1 MTTLQGSNDALR
13 SGSLNTE
20 EHGPNTEFIKNAI
33 PDWLIG
39 ATPARREAFRQ
50 APTQILDWY
59 KNATVEQRQEVKR
72 LNEAS
77 IKSQTALDKIMA
89 RVQDIKAFAQPL
101 LAKALYERYNVT
113 LDVNATFLRLMKPL
127 TFGPLHV
134 KVSVFPVLTLSLLD
148 AALHNFEA
156 FENDRGAFDDSSG
169 FVTRPDEHGNT
180 ETITTALTTQ
190 NFIAVCRTLDIGQKY
205 QDYLKSF
212 LLSGEP
218 VAEAFLS
225 LKFIAC
231 QKDALKAAAYM
242 ALVKNDIEPTDYN
255 IILSVI
261 AGETKV
267 MNGNTPVWFWEPVIL
282 HKVLTGCLAF
292 VTVEAHRRDIKE
304 VILYIPHD
312 PEHPVKK
319 YRGMQ
324 AVDELTR
331 QLLATGTPTGET
343 TASPTDYARFL
354 SQFLDYKDRP
364 YFFNRLTKEAAD
376 APSDPLAPF
385 RSPITAGF
393 ISITGGALGMSLT
406 PNELPPAKPAP
417 RVPVTELDI
426 RLAYRNRD
434 GYWAENA
441 DLWAQL
447 FQRSRDK
454 ILSDARSHTVPTADA
469 DARSRADRI
478 AHLLE
483 GAMAALN
490 LVSMFVPVLG
500 EVMLAVMAGQLM
512 YETLEGSIEW
522 SEGDREAAWAHLSD
536 VAENLA
542 LIGVMAVGG
551 RVIKGVK
558 ASPFVDSL
566 KPVQL
571 PSGETRLWK
580 PDTKPYEASVSLPE
594 NSVHNESGLHQ
605 VGGQEVLPLGNQLY
619 VVKENPA
626 TGEYRIQHPRRPDAY
641 HPLVEHN
648 GDGAWVHEGEEP
660 LSWEGPTLM
669 RRLGY
674 RSDAFT
680 DAQLEQVRIAS
691 GIEQDQLRRVHVE
704 QEPPSALLTDTL
716 TRFRIDRD
724 IETFSRQIAS
734 DDPSVYARADVRLQ
748 FQVMDSQ
755 ELIPGRPPV
764 RAMDSQANI
773 LWEDPPGSGSSP
785 HRLDMVMSRS
795 SLATGQLLKSLLQT
809 LEAQGVD
816 LAQAPGEPGTS
827 LDLRA
832 TALRKDIARGAQR
845 TKATLFESLYRKQD
859 VRVDAYG
866 QRIKAFFPTLP
877 GAVVNQIIEGAT
889 TQELAGLGQPGP
901 LPQRIYE
908 QARWCRQELRVA
920 RAYEGFYLDVSSNLD
935 GQRLALRSLASLPGW
950 PKGVRFELREYWAS
964 GRLID
969 AVGAPDAP
977 VRKVLVSGENGLYG
991 ADAYEGLYSAVL
1003 QALSEDQR
1011 LALGFS
1017 GQEAESLKQTVQ
1029 RTPLSR
1035 EALRDALV
1043 QHRQLRPAFDPDNKL
1058 LGGAGYSLPSAQEL
1072 ASFFKTSRARARKLF
1087 PGFQD
1092 ADIETFLQSL
1102 GPDPRRSLTRLEAE
1116 YATLKREL
1124 KAWVFGHR
1132 SPSLGIRETVESHV
1146 ASNIKRCWR
1155 RETGSTLK
1163 INQWVELPALSV
1175 DFDHVEELTFM
1186 SAGLKARTD
1195 GFLKSFKNLKR
1206 LTINRAEEGLTQLP
1220 DSIGLMKGLTHLD
1233 VNWQSIVLTEQSA
1246 NLLGGMSTLEVL
1258 KLSGNPLGRLPDFSA
1273 MPRLQEVRLQRTGID
1288 QWPVGFRD
1296 QAGLRT
1302 IDLRNN
1308 QLHEAPAA
1316 LLNPAAEQLE
1326 AVARANRV
1334 TLLEGNPFTRQNAL
1348 QLWDYRQRLMQTRP
1362 DLLEGGLD
1370 GAFEVNTPLHRRY
1383 RAVYPDATY
1392 GQVED
1397 YFNGLGSEEQINAEV
1412 DRLGVALRRLNS
1424 QLSEWAYTGEE
1435 PQQYVYVRNRAN
1447 IGLRQDRY
1455 LAAERIRSC
1464 WQRRTAQLL
1473 ATDGTPIGFE
1483 LDLSR
1488 LRLPNL
1494 PELDVDFSHVGS
1506 LKLSNM
1512 GLTVTPEAFLR
1523 RNSGVRWLDLS
1534 GNQLTELPRALNE
1547 MNGLTRLFLQGNRIR
1562 LTPETAGILAERTT
1576 LRALSLYGNPLGMA
1590 PDFSRLTDMR
1600 SLTLGATGIDTWPVG
1615 LAEQPAL
1622 DGIDLRDNRIATI
1635 PDSVIAPSSE
1645 RLEQSARINNVTYI
1659 QGNPLSEATQ
1669 RQLVEYWSRLER
1681 ERPDLYVE
1689 RRQDRG
1695 ARAFEYRAPAPRG
1708 AVVPLAAET
1717 EAALGRWT
1725 LDMSTEVLATR
1736 RAQWRTLSAQQG
1748 SAGFFSVL
1756 ADLQE
1761 AGAGHEDLQQRV
1773 WAVIDSIT
1781 QPNLES
1787 EQLREAMFE
1796 WAGRPACC
1804 DRAALSFS
1812 NLEIMAMV
1820 YKARTLAQDGQQGAA
1835 LLKLSRGLFRL
1846 DKVEKIALFD
1856 IQRRTAAINATPGWS
1871 SAQKAQHIESLEE
1884 VEIKLAYR
1892 FGLKDRLGLPGQPQ
1906 RVRFTSLG
1914 RVTPQMLDSAQTQ
1927 VLALDNSPEELQAL
1941 VERDFWKSYLANKYK
1956 SQFETQQTPYQAKQA
1971 SLYEALESGELSQA
1985 SYKGQSAD
1993 LDAQLQI
2000 EEAALV
2006 ETLTRQELAENP
2018 L

>member
-1 MTTLQGSNDALR
+1 MTTLQGSNDTLR

-33 PDWLIG
+33 PDWLIR

-50 APTQILDWY
+50 APTQIPDWY
-59 KNATVEQRQEVKR
+59 KNATVEQRQEIKR
-72 LNEAS
+72 LTEAS
-77 IKSQTALDKIMA
+77 IKSLIALDKVMA

-101 LAKALYERYNVT
+101 LVNALYQRCNVT
-113 LDVNATFLRLMKPL
+113 LDVNKTCLRLMKPL
-127 TFGPLHV
+127 TVGPTGI
-134 KVSVFPVLTLSLLD
+134 KIGAFPVMTVSLLD
-148 AALHNFEA
+148 AALHNFEE
-156 FENDRGAFDDSSG
+156 FENDRGAFDHSSG
-169 FVTRPDEHGNT
+169 FVTEPDEHGNT
-180 ETITTALTTQ
+180 ETITTTLTSQ

-218 VAEAFLS
+218 VAEAYLS

-261 AGETKV
+261 AGEKKI
-267 MNGNTPVWFWEPVIL
+267 MNGNTPVWFWEPVML
-282 HKVLTGCLAF
+282 HKVLAGCLAF

-319 YRGMQ
+319 YRGME
-324 AVDELTR
+324 ASEELTR
-331 QLLATGTPTGET
+331 QLLATGKSAEKT
-343 TASPTDYARFL
+343 TANPTDYPGFI

-376 APSDPLAPF
+376 APSDPLALF
-385 RSPITAGF
+385 RSPITGGF
-393 ISITGGALGMSLT
+393 ISITGGALGTSLT

-447 FQRSRDK
+447 YQRSRDK
-454 ILSDARSHTVPTADA
+454 IISDARSQAVPTSDA
-469 DARSRADRI
+469 DAKSRADRI

-500 EVMLAVMAGQLM
+500 EVMLVVMAGQLM

-551 RVIKGVK
+551 RVLKGVK

-580 PDTKPYEASVSLPE
+580 PDPTPYEASVYLPE
-594 NSVHNESGLHQ
+594 DSVHNESGLHQ

-626 TGEYRIQHPRRPDAY
+626 TGEYRIQRPGRPDAY

-680 DAQLEQVRIAS
+680 DTQLEQVRIAS
-691 GIEQDQLRRVHVE
+691 GIEQDQLRRMHVE

-724 IETFSRQIAS
+724 IETFSRQIGS
-734 DDPSVYARADVRLQ
+734 DDPSVYAKADIRLQ

-764 RAMDSQANI
+764 RVMDSQANI
-773 LWEDPPGSGSSP
+773 LWEDPSGSGSSP
-785 HRLDMVMSRS
+785 RRLDMVLSES
-795 SLATGQLLKSLLQT
+795 SLARGQLLKSLLET

-827 LDLRA
+827 MDLRA
-832 TALRKDIARGAQR
+832 TALRKEIARGVQR
-845 TKATLFESLYRKQD
+845 RKATLFESLYRKQD
-859 VRVDAYG
+859 ATVDAYG
-866 QRIKAFFPTLP
+866 RRIKAFFPKLP

-889 TQELAGLGQPGP
+889 TQELAGLGEPGP
-901 LPQRIYE
+901 LPQRIYQ

-920 RAYEGFYLDVSSNLD
+920 RAYEGFYLDASSNLD
-935 GQRLALRSLASLPGW
+935 GQRLALRSLATLPGW
-950 PKGVRFELREYWAS
+950 PKDVRFELREYWAS
-964 GRLID
+964 GRVID

-991 ADAYEGLYSAVL
+991 ADASEGLYSAVL

-1011 LALGFS
+1011 LALGFTE
-1017 GQEAESLKQTVQ
+1017 QEAESLKQTVQ

-1072 ASFFKTSRARARKLF
+1072 ASFFKNSRARARKLF

-1124 KAWVFGHR
+1124 KAWVFEHR
-1132 SPSLGIRETVESHV
+1132 SPGLGIRGTVESHV
-1146 ASNIKRCWR
+1146 ASRIKRCWR
-1155 RETGSTLK
+1155 RETGARLK
-1163 INQWVELPALSV
+1163 IDQWVELPALSV

-1186 SAGLKARTD
+1186 SASPNARTD

-1206 LTINRAEEGLTQLP
+1206 LTINRAAEVLTRLP
-1220 DSIGLMKGLTHLD
+1220 DNIGQMKGLTHLD
-1233 VNWQSIVLTEQSA
+1233 LNWQSIVLTEQSA

-1258 KLSGNPLGRLPDFSA
+1258 NLNGNPLGRLPDFSA
-1273 MPRLQEVRLQRTGID
+1273 MPRLREVRLGRTGID
-1288 QWPVGFRD
+1288 QWPVGLRD

-1308 QLHEAPAA
+1308 RLREAPAA

-1362 DLLEGGLD
+1362 DLLEGGLE

-1383 RAVYPDATY
+1383 RAVYPEATY

-1397 YFNGLGSEEQINAEV
+1397 YFSRLGTEERIQAEV

-1473 ATDGTPIGFE
+1473 ANDGTPIGFE

-1494 PELDVDFSHVGS
+1494 PGLDADFSHVGS

-1547 MNGLTRLFLQGNRIR
+1547 MNGLTRLFLQDNRIR
-1562 LTPETAGILAERTT
+1562 LTPETARILAERTT

-1590 PDFSRLTDMR
+1590 PDFSHLTDMR

-1622 DGIDLRDNRIATI
+1622 DGIDLSYNRIVTI
-1635 PDSVIAPSSE
+1635 PDSLIAPSSE
-1645 RLEQSARINNVTYI
+1645 RLEQSARLNNVTYI

-1681 ERPDLYVE
+1681 ERPDLYLE
-1689 RRQDRG
+1689 RRQDTG

-1708 AVVPLAAET
+1708 AVVPLTAES

-1725 LDMSTEVLATR
+1725 LDMSIELLATR
-1736 RAQWRTLSAQQG
+1736 RTQWRTLSAQRE

-1773 WAVIDSIT
+1773 WGVIDSIT

-1796 WAGRPACC
+1796 WSGRPACC

-1846 DKVEKIALFD
+1846 DKVEKIALAD
-1856 IQRRTAAINATPGWS
+1856 IERRTATINATPGWS
-1871 SAQKAQHIESLEE
+1871 SAQKARHIKRLEE
-1884 VEIKLAYR
+1884 VEIRLAYR

-1906 RVRFTSLG
+1906 YVRFTRLG
-1914 RVTPQMLDSAQTQ
+1914 RVTPQMLDSAQAQ

-1956 SQFETQQTPYQAKQA
+1956 SQFETQQTPYQTKQA
-1971 SLYEALESGELSQA
+1971 SLYETLESGELSQA
-1985 SYKGQSAD
+1985 SYKEQSAD